1 MTKVHRNDI
10 LPGDLIITD
19 FNEFWMVLA
28 VEKVHRAVAFLTNSK
43 TKLTFIMQGSHATFS
58 GGIIYVSDPLK
69 CLVSETY
76 HLVAHS
82 KPTE

>member
-28 VEKVHRAVAFLTNSK
+28 VEKVHRAVAFLTNSN

-58 GGIIYVSDPLK
+58 EGIIYVSDPLK

-76 HLVAHS
+76 HVVAHS